1 MVTTVELYYLVYR
14 TLPNQLSDL
23 CWNWSTRSNIYDLGW
38 PTTSRIEV
46 ECMWCTCACDINITF
61 FVVFLL
67 VLPWGN
73 KYQHVKRTA
82 MERVFKP
89 VASGVCTRCNE
100 NLWIGIRRNAHSKNA
115 EDMQEPRVAKA
126 GSPQGNRAGL
136 DPLRLTGWGV
146 VAREIWQFMIWEQT
160 W

>member
-1 MVTTVELYYLVYR
+1 M
-14 TLPNQLSDL
+14 
-23 CWNWSTRSNIYDLGW
+23 CMG
-38 PTTSRIEV
+38 RISPE
-46 ECMWCTCACDINITF
+46 F

-82 MERVFKP
+82 MERVFNP

-136 DPLRLTGWGV
+136 DPLRLTGWGI
-146 VAREIWQFMIWEQT
+146 VARKIRQFTI
-160 W
+160 